1 MVDYAFLV
9 RPALNTVYASASVQL
24 SRAEL
29 RVLDAAVGGGFWGV
43 ADAMRGGVPYVAF
56 SADRLEDRTIRFLS
70 NLSSIYALFEVQ
82 GEVLR
87 PIELRPLD
95 CFADDLITI
104 QKYRGKTNERFTK
117 LLLNVTILSTHEPG
131 AMLDRKLHVLDPLCG
146 RGTTLNQALVYGF
159 DVAGIE
165 IEKAE
170 CEAYARFLA
179 TYLKRGRVK
188 HTIRRSTIRQDRRIV
203 GERVDVELGVTK
215 ERYTAGD
222 LNRIAVINGE
232 TASARQFF
240 RPSTFD
246 VIVADLPYGVR
257 HGSRA
262 AEGRLSRRPL
272 DLLAEALPVWTE
284 VLRPGGAIGL
294 AWNTRVAARDKVV
307 QAIADHELDV
317 LSTDS
322 YLAFRHVV
330 DQSITRDIIVA
341 RKTH

>member
-1 MVDYAFLV
+1 MADYAFLV
-9 RPALNTVYASASVQL
+9 RPALNAVYASASVQL
-24 SRAEL
+24 SQAEL
-29 RVLDAAVGGGFWGV
+29 TVLDAAVGGGFSGV
-43 ADAMRGGVPYVAF
+43 AEAMRGGVPYVVF
-56 SADRLEDRTIRFLS
+56 SADRLGDRTIRFLS

-82 GEVLR
+82 ADVLR
-87 PIELRPLD
+87 PVELQPLD

-117 LLLNVTILSTHEPG
+117 LLLNVTILSTNDPG
-131 AMLDRKLHVLDPLCG
+131 VMLDRKLHVLDPLCG
-146 RGTTLNQALVYGF
+146 RGTSLNQALVYGF

-165 IEKAE
+165 IDRAE

-203 GERVDVELGVTK
+203 GERVEVELGVTK

-222 LNRIAVINGE
+222 LNRVVVINGE
-232 TASARQFF
+232 TSSARQFF

-317 LSTDS
+317 LSTDP

-341 RKTH
+341 RKR